1 MGLIPEGQQ
10 GTRGPH
16 HPILTVW
23 LKFKVRRGMCVWKT
37 PPPTP
42 HPPDL
47 PFHSRLMD
55 GALAM
60 TSTTLSPTQR
70 RSSNHP
76 IEPVPEMSDK

>member
-1 MGLIPEGQQ
+1 MSPIPEGQQ

-16 HPILTVW
+16 HSNLTVW

-37 PPPTP
+37 PPP
-42 HPPDL
+42 HPSDL
-47 PFHSRLMD
+47 PFHSQLMD

-76 IEPVPEMSDK
+76 IEPVPVMPDK